1 MAPGASYIAL
11 MKGIPP
17 VAVVPMEVSC
27 NEYSSSNRKTFVKKE
42 RNKKHKPLV
51 DSYLK
56 GFVHW
61 CLMGSGHVLFNGS

>member
-27 NEYSSSNRKTFVKKE
+27 NEYSSSNRKTFVKKKK
-42 RNKKHKPLV
+42 RNKKAQTFSGFIFERICSLV
-51 DSYLK
+51 
-56 GFVHW
+56 
-61 CLMGSGHVLFNGS
+61 FNGVRPCIV

>member
-42 RNKKHKPLV
+42 RNKKAQTFSGFIFERICSLV
-51 DSYLK
+51 
-56 GFVHW
+56 
-61 CLMGSGHVLFNGS
+61 FNGVRPSIV